1 MGYVLI
7 NTQCQPKFQPKSP
20 ALCLAYD
27 TPAFVKVGNPAVA
40 GHLARMLGAI
50 VGDIIGSVHEFSGNE
65 DADFPL
71 FAEKSCPTDD
81 SLLTWAVAETIL
93 RGERDYKP
101 RIVGMVGYYEKH
113 GHAAPLSASFGSGF
127 SGWVYEGARE
137 ERDSYG
143 NGSAMRVSPVAW
155 AFDDLETVLEQ
166 ATLSARP
173 SHAHPEGIK
182 GAQAVAAAIWAAR
195 KYRQPEAVR
204 AVAENFYG
212 PLPDLVHIRKT
223 PAYNETCQGCVPEC
237 LAIAVGTPDFEAA
250 VRFATSIR
258 GDADTLAAITGSISQ
273 ALWGVPT
280 AIREQS
286 LAIAARCYPGM
297 ELSVA
302 EFEAKFGGY

>member
-1 MGYVLI
+1 
-7 NTQCQPKFQPKSP
+7 
-20 ALCLAYD
+20 
-27 TPAFVKVGNPAVA
+27 
-40 GHLARMLGAI
+40 MLGAI
-50 VGDIIGSVHEFSGNE
+50 AGDIIGSVHEFSRNE
-65 DADFPL
+65 DAGFPL

-101 RIVGMVGYYEKH
+101 RLVGMVSYYEKN
-113 GHAAPLSASFGSGF
+113 GQLAPLSAAFGGGF
-127 SGWVYEGARE
+127 SSWVYGGAQG

-155 AFDDLETVLEQ
+155 AFDDLETVLEH

-182 GAQAVAAAIWAAR
+182 GAQAVAAAIWTAR
-195 KYRQPEAVR
+195 IYRKPEAVR

-212 PLPDLVHIRKT
+212 PLPDLEHIRKT
-223 PAYNETCQGCVPEC
+223 HTYNETCQGCVPEC
-237 LAIAVGTPDFEAA
+237 LAIAIGTPDFESA
-250 VRFATSIR
+250 VRFAASVR

-273 ALWGVPT
+273 ALWGVPKG
-280 AIREQS
+280 IREQS

-297 ELSVA
+297 ELTVA